1 MVINISNQP
10 YKARHLGA
18 SVSPSSTM
26 LTAHDINS
34 PAPGSI
40 DLDHN
45 IPFDC
50 CQHECSSTPLMITI
64 SDVCGCS
71 IKEQFDSSTATSS
84 SVPSLIPSP
93 SSLSSSHS
101 EKVNLA
107 IQDIISSEQRF
118 VSQLGRLVDIYIPQ
132 LHIIFTESEIPSLA
146 RNVQSI
152 LDVHTILASR
162 LKKDRHDI
170 SSLCNIIVSY
180 ASELT
185 TLHSEFWA
193 GHSGAKKLLD
203 RARIRNPQK
212 WVVWEKERAAEC
224 LPEADG
230 SLPRTFE
237 DLMIAP
243 IWRVFTYHFLVG
255 GLRNISENDQ
265 VENAVRAMRLVA
277 ISVDDNGRL
286 REGEAYTRFI
296 LGRIKSAKDLNPEFL
311 ATLGPCIRIGALEV
325 VYYECTSPLKAS
337 PKSANHSPS
346 STTLPVV
353 TFHGEV
359 PHPKSIKGKQL
370 AVLLWKGY
378 LVLCKIHEKKM
389 EYEPERWFPLRI
401 DPSIQPTSSA
411 VSLDTLRSVEVISSS
426 ATFPH
431 GIRITFGRH
440 VFELGAACA
449 ADRDTW
455 LRDISSARVSF
466 EKGNELVLRSSLR
479 KGRGTCIQ
487 FTRPKIVPEAL
498 PINTVKGLAR
508 ALSGA
513 GWSPW
518 RRARNSSTRKPEMI
532 APPVEQ
538 ELSKSGSEKATES
551 TLLSDGCAV
560 SRKSVANY
568 LSSKD
573 IFDQLVTHGCIDL
586 SSAIDPGKFS
596 SRSVAGGAF
605 ADIWKGSLRDGT
617 EVAIKVWRFDGI
629 SEDGPKQLKRAMRE
643 VYYWSKLNHPHIQEL
658 LGVVLFQERVGM
670 VSPWRQ
676 YGNLR
681 DYIKKNPDVDRY
693 ALCLQVAKGL
703 THLHDRDMVHGDL
716 KAGNILVSQDE
727 EIKLSD
733 FDHSILS
740 ECTLAFSETTHFGG
754 GTLRW
759 MAPELLVVAE
769 DRGIP
774 CQRSKKT
781 DIYSLAMTFL
791 EIITAQVPYAEYPSD
806 PTIYGVKDKKIYPS
820 RPQELLESARGEA
833 MWSLL
838 VSCWTHDPLMRPT
851 AGEVL
856 EKVGDSIC
864 HRGFTFDRALHQLEN
879 LAG

>member
-1 MVINISNQP
+1 
-10 YKARHLGA
+10 
-18 SVSPSSTM
+18 M
-26 LTAHDINS
+26 LTGHDINS
-34 PAPGSI
+34 PAPGYI

-50 CQHECSSTPLMITI
+50 CQHHERSSAPLIITT
-64 SDVCGCS
+64 SDICGCS
-71 IKEQFDSSTATSS
+71 IKEQFNASTPTNS
-84 SVPSLIPSP
+84 SVPSLVPSP
-93 SSLSSSHS
+93 SSLSSPHS

-118 VSQLGRLVDIYIPQ
+118 VSQLSRLVNVYIPR
-132 LHIIFTESEIPSLA
+132 LRILFMESEIPSLT
-146 RNVQSI
+146 RNIQSI
-152 LDVHTILASR
+152 LDVHTTLASR
-162 LKKDRHDI
+162 LEKDR
-170 SSLCNIIVSY
+170 CNISTLCDTIVSY
-180 ASELT
+180 SSELT

-193 GHSGAKKLLD
+193 GHSGAKALLD

-212 WVVWEKERAAEC
+212 WGLWEKERAAEC

-243 IWRVFTYHFLVG
+243 IWRVFTYHFLVE
-255 GLRNISENDQ
+255 GLRNIFENDR
-265 VENAVRAMRLVA
+265 VDTAVRAMRLVA
-277 ISVDDNGRL
+277 TSVDNIGRL

-296 LGRIKSAKDLNPEFL
+296 LGRMKSAKDLNPEFL
-311 ATLGPCIRIGALEV
+311 ASLGPCIRIGALEA
-325 VYYECTSPLKAS
+325 VYHERTLLKATPES
-337 PKSANHSPS
+337 VNHPPS
-346 STTLPVV
+346 STTPPIV

-359 PHPKSIKGKQL
+359 PWGTHPKSIKGKQL

-378 LVLCKIHEKKM
+378 LVLCRIHKKKM

-401 DPSIQPTSSA
+401 DPSIQPTSSM

-426 ATFPH
+426 AAFPH

-455 LRDISSARVSF
+455 LRDISSARVNS
-466 EKGNELVLRSSLR
+466 EKGNELVSRSSLR
-479 KGRGTCIQ
+479 RGRGTCIQ
-487 FTRPKIVPEAL
+487 FTRSKSVPEAL
-498 PINTVKGLAR
+498 PINTVKGLTR
-508 ALSGA
+508 VLSER

-518 RRARNSSTRKPEMI
+518 RRARNLSTRKPEM
-532 APPVEQ
+532 AALPVEQ
-538 ELSKSGSEKATES
+538 ELSKPDKVSEP
-551 TLLSDGCAV
+551 TLPSDGCAV
-560 SRKSVANY
+560 SRKSLANY
-568 LSSKD
+568 QSSED
-573 IFDQLVTHGCIDL
+573 IFNQLVAHGCIDL
-586 SSAIDPGKFS
+586 SSAIDPEKTS
-596 SRSVAGGAF
+596 SRSVAGGNF

-681 DYIKKNPDVDRY
+681 DYIKRHPNVDRY

-703 THLHDRDMVHGDL
+703 AHLHDRDMVHGDL
-716 KAGNILVSQDE
+716 KAGNILVSQDR

-740 ECTLAFSETTHFGG
+740 ECTLAFSDTTHFGG

-759 MAPELLVVAE
+759 MAPELLLIA
-769 DRGIP
+769 DDGGIP
-774 CQRSKKT
+774 CQRSEKT
-781 DIYSLAMTFL
+781 DIYSLAM
-791 EIITAQVPYAEYPSD
+791 V
-806 PTIYGVKDKKIYPS
+806 
-820 RPQELLESARGEA
+820 RR
-833 MWSLL
+833 
-838 VSCWTHDPLMRPT
+838 
-851 AGEVL
+851 
-856 EKVGDSIC
+856 
-864 HRGFTFDRALHQLEN
+864 
-879 LAG
+879 